1 MFDERLAAETVS
13 MQGTEDEATLVP
25 VTAAGQTVLLSVQRH
40 GEQGTP
46 EGEREIAAR
55 RLSLDEAVDS
65 LVGIARSV
73 GQRLQETGSTK
84 ATVEFGCEFA
94 VESGQLVAVLGKA
107 TARSTF
113 KVALEWAA
121 PTP

>member
-1 MFDERLAAETVS
+1 
-13 MQGTEDEATLVP
+13 MQDTEDENALVP
-25 VTAAGQTVLLSVQRH
+25 VMAAGQTVLLSVQRR
-40 GEQGTP
+40 GRQSTP